1 MIKRLNVYDMKD
13 EFVKMNRD
21 YYSFSG
27 LEALLEYYNM
37 IDENMELNC
46 IAICCDC
53 TEYGE
58 GEGAVYSLSDLI
70 NDYGYK
76 YTVEEY
82 KKDNNIEGS
91 EYDETEY
98 ITALVEVLER
108 YTTVLKCSN
117 GNYIVFEF

>member
-1 MIKRLNVYDMKD
+1 MIKTIDVYDMKD

-27 LEALLEYYNM
+27 LEALLEFYNEI
-37 IDENMELNC
+37 IDEHMELDC
-46 IAICCDC
+46 IAICCEC

-58 GEGAVYSLSDLI
+58 GAAYSFSDLI
-70 NDYGYK
+70 NDYGYN

-82 KKDNNIEGS
+82 KEDNDIETS

-98 ITALVEVLER
+98 IAALVEVLE
-108 YTTVLKCSN
+108 YHTTVLKCSN

>member
-27 LEALLEYYNM
+27 LEALLEFYNEI
-37 IDENMELNC
+37 IDENMELDC

-58 GEGAVYSLSDLI
+58 GAACSLSALI
-70 NDYGYK
+70 DDYGYNH
-76 YTVEEY
+76 TVEEY
-82 KKDNNIEGS
+82 KEDNDIETS

-108 YTTVLKCSN
+108 YTTVLQCSN

>member
-27 LEALLEYYNM
+27 LKALLEFYNE
-37 IDENMELNC
+37 INENMELNC

-58 GEGAVYSLSDLI
+58 GAAYSFSDLI
-70 NDYGYK
+70 NDYGYN

-82 KKDNNIEGS
+82 KEDNDIETS
-91 EYDETEY
+91 EYDEIEY
-98 ITALVEVLER
+98 IAALVEVLEC

-117 GNYIVFEF
+117 GNYIVFGF

>member
-1 MIKRLNVYDMKD
+1 MIKRLNVYDIKD
-13 EFVKMNRD
+13 EFIKMNRD

-27 LEALLEYYNM
+27 LEALLEFYNEI
-37 IDENMELNC
+37 IDENMELDC

-58 GEGAVYSLSDLI
+58 GAACSFSDLI
-70 NDYGYK
+70 NDYGHQ

-82 KKDNNIEGS
+82 KEDNNIEES
-91 EYDETEY
+91 EYDEIEY
-98 ITALVEVLER
+98 IAALVEVLECC
-108 YTTVLKCSN
+108 TTVLNCSN

>member
-27 LEALLEYYNM
+27 LEALLEFYNEI
-37 IDENMELNC
+37 IDENMELDC
-46 IAICCDC
+46 IAICCEC

-58 GEGAVYSLSDLI
+58 GAACSFSDLI
-70 NDYGYK
+70 NDYGHQ

-82 KKDNNIEGS
+82 KEDNNIEES
-91 EYDETEY
+91 EYDEIEY

-108 YTTVLKCSN
+108 DTTVLQCPN
-117 GNYIVFEF
+117 GNYIVFDF

>member
-27 LEALLEYYNM
+27 LEALLEYYNEI
-37 IDENMELNC
+37 IDENMELDC
-46 IAICCDC
+46 IAICCEC

-58 GEGAVYSLSDLI
+58 GAAFSFSDLI
-70 NDYGYK
+70 SNFCYN

-82 KKDNNIEGS
+82 KEDNNIEGS
-91 EYDETEY
+91 EYDEIEY
-98 ITALVEVLER
+98 IAALVEVLEC
-108 YTTVLKCSN
+108 YTTVLQCSN